1 MAFQTSPAEKESNKR
16 LHFTFQHQISGRNQN
31 KNIKIGGMTRF
42 QNRMD
47 KIKKSSL
54 KIQTEI

>member
-1 MAFQTSPAEKESNKR
+1 MAFQTSPVEKESNKR
-16 LHFTFQHQISGRNQN
+16 LNFTFQHQISGRNQN
-31 KNIKIGGMTRF
+31 KNIKIGGMIRF
-42 QNRMD
+42 QNRMN